1 MGRPETCTAY
11 SDQRKVIHPNISV
24 EDRHPSAVLLVERV
38 QCATSQSAV
47 VSTN

>member
-24 EDRHPSAVLLVERV
+24 EDRHPSAVLLVERE
-38 QCATSQSAV
+38 QCVITISCRLD
-47 VSTN
+47 